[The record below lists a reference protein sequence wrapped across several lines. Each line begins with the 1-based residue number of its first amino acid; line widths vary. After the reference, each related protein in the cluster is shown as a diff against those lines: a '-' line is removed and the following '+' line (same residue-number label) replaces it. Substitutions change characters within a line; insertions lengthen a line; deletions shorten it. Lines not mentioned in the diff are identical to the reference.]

1 MSDKEQSDSSTSP
14 NKGPIRPKLV
24 RFAEAAFIVAFFVVI
39 CLLRLYYGLSLIAER
54 IKWRVIAILPTRNDK
69 NR

>member
-24 RFAEAAFIVAFFVVI
+24 RFAEAAFIVAFCRFV
-39 CLLRLYYGLSLIAER
+39 LHSD
-54 IKWRVIAILPTRNDK
+54 KPMTR
-69 NR
+69 

>member
-1 MSDKEQSDSSTSP
+1 MSDKEQSASSTSP

-24 RFAEAAFIVAFFVVI
+24 RFAEAAFIVAFFMLVKLLMLYCVI
-39 CLLRLYYGLSLIAER
+39 CNQWER
-54 IKWRVIAILPTRNDK
+54 IRWRVIAILPTRNDK